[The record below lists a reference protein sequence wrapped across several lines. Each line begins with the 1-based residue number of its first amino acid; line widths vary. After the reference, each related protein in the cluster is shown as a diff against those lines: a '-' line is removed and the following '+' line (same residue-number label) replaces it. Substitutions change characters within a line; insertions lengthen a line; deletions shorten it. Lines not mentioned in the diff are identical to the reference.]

1 MVKKDHYDQIDN
13 SNNQYA
19 KLKKFRICNH
29 AIALLSTRGHHSPRN
44 KGKPPT
50 ALCFDTAFC
59 MYLFYHFSI
68 KKQSNVRYISC
79 KKNNEGKPFLLF
91 FISLE
96 MKKGN
101 EITDSYISSLYP
113 AYSSLV
119 SSLCNQQ
126 DCQNDRNLH

>member
-29 AIALLSTRGHHSPRN
+29 AIALLTTRGHHSPRN

-68 KKQSNVRYISC
+68 KKQSNVRYIFAQ
-79 KKNNEGKPFLLF
+79 KNSILYRPKFRILFL
-91 FISLE
+91 
-96 MKKGN
+96 
-101 EITDSYISSLYP
+101 
-113 AYSSLV
+113 
-119 SSLCNQQ
+119 
-126 DCQNDRNLH
+126 

>member
-1 MVKKDHYDQIDN
+1 MVRKDHYDQIDN

-68 KKQSNVRYISC
+68 KKQSNVRYIFVQ
-79 KKNNEGKPFLLF
+79 KNTHGSVFPHPCSKLFEKPAF
-91 FISLE
+91 
-96 MKKGN
+96 
-101 EITDSYISSLYP
+101 
-113 AYSSLV
+113 V
-119 SSLCNQQ
+119 SAV
-126 DCQNDRNLH
+126 

>member
-68 KKQSNVRYISC
+68 KKQSNVRYIFAQ
-79 KKNNEGKPFLLF
+79 KNSMKIAKFNSTIHLYSGILF
-91 FISLE
+91 CTS
-96 MKKGN
+96 G
-101 EITDSYISSLYP
+101 
-113 AYSSLV
+113 V
-119 SSLCNQQ
+119 
-126 DCQNDRNLH
+126 

>member
-68 KKQSNVRYISC
+68 KKQLH
-79 KKNNEGKPFLLF
+79 FALF
-91 FISLE
+91 GGRKCVLE
-96 MKKGN
+96 R
-101 EITDSYISSLYP
+101 
-113 AYSSLV
+113 
-119 SSLCNQQ
+119 SLCGA
-126 DCQNDRNLH
+126 